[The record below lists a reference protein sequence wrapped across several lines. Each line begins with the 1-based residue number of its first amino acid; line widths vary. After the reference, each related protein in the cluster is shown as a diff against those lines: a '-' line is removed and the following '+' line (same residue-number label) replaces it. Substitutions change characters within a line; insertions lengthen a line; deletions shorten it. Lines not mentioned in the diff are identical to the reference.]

1 MAGLGSFCQ
10 YAQMPNP
17 SSKIYK
23 TECIYS
29 FDTPLSDGGLFI
41 SLTSFWGIGENYLE
55 THFNNTS
62 ECVYLH
68 HKRVGTL
75 PPDTSEDD
83 PPAKKVTRLAI
94 GVEGGFDAD
103 KLSVQFEDIYNIVI
117 LRRTGGTLE
126 RSVYSLTDQS
136 IPDMIVMSATA
147 VLTSSES
154 SNQENSIWEGDV
166 RRESAQ
172 AVGLKQLDN
181 GVKVAPGNWKCSIS
195 GCDKTDNLWMN
206 LSCGTILCGRKY
218 FDGSGGNNHAV
229 DYYDQTKYPLA
240 VKLGTITPQGGDVY
254 SYVEDDMVLD
264 PLLAEHL
271 SHFGINM
278 MTSEKSS
285 KTMTEMEIEA
295 NKDLKLEY
303 DQIMESGKALQAVFG
318 PNRMGLI
325 NMGNS
330 CYLNSVLQVLL
341 NCVPGITQQYTNTW
355 STSAAPSVPLPTD
368 FSYQLGKLCNFNSSG
383 LYAVNPDKL
392 GPGQESGVRPGLCK
406 AIIGQGHPEFS
417 SSRQQDAHEL
427 YLHLVSLLEKDERR
441 LGSKVTNDVTFEVE
455 ERIQCNASNKVLYK
469 TRRDCCLSVPV
480 PLDTASNFAAAK
492 AWEDSKESS
501 GEAVKYSLTLLD
513 CLRSMAEAETVLDF
527 FSPAIN
533 DKTTANKSLGL
544 KTFPNFLMLQMRKF
558 TLTENWQPKKLDVLI
573 DAPDMLDIAFLR
585 SAGMQAGEEEM
596 PSGPVEAPLEPDA
609 GIVNNLMNMGF
620 GFEACRKAAYHTK
633 NSGVEAAME
642 WVLQHMDDPDLN
654 DPLVIASSGAA
665 PAACTVSPE
674 NVEMLQAMGF
684 TAKQARKALSNTDDN
699 LERAADWVFSHTAE
713 LDEEDTPAA
722 SVSDLPDGAGQYE
735 LCAFISHMGTS
746 TACGHYVCHIKSGN
760 DWLLYNDEK
769 VAISEEPP
777 RQMAYMYLYRRVA

>member
-1 MAGLGSFCQ
+1 
-10 YAQMPNP
+10 MPNP

-23 TECIYS
+23 TECVYS

-41 SLTSFWGIGENYLE
+41 SLTSFWGVGENYLE
-55 THFNNTS
+55 KHFESTS
-62 ECVYLH
+62 ECVFLH

-117 LRRTGGTLE
+117 LRNVEWSVE
-126 RSVYSLTDQS
+126 RQVFNLTDPLL
-136 IPDMIVMSATA
+136 PDMIVMSATS

-166 RRESAQ
+166 RRESVHA
-172 AVGLKQLDN
+172 AGLQQLDN
-181 GVKVAPGNWKCSIS
+181 GVKVAPGNWKCSIA

-218 FDGSGGNNHAV
+218 FDGTGGNNHAV

-240 VKLGTITPQGGDVY
+240 VKLGTITPQGADVY
-254 SYVEDDMVLD
+254 SYGEDDMVLD

-278 MTSEKSS
+278 MTSEKTT

-303 DQIMESGKALQAVFG
+303 DQIMESGKALEAVFG
-318 PNRMGLI
+318 PNKMGLI

-341 NCVPGITQQYTNTW
+341 NCVPGITQQYSQSW
-355 STSAAPSVPLPTD
+355 SNQSWSSSSTPLPTD
-368 FSYQLGKLCNFNSSG
+368 FSFQLGKLCNFNSNG
-383 LYAVNPDKL
+383 LYAVNPEKL
-392 GPGQESGVRPGLCK
+392 GPGQESGVRPGLYK

-441 LGSKVTNDVTFEVE
+441 LGSKVTNDVSFEVE
-455 ERIQCNASNKVLYK
+455 ERIQCNASNKVLYQ

-480 PLDTASNFAAAK
+480 PLESASNFAAAK
-492 AWEDSKESS
+492 AWEESKETS
-501 GEAVKYSLTLLD
+501 GEAVKYSLSLMD
-513 CLRSMAEAETVLDF
+513 CLRSMGESETVLDF

-533 DKTTANKSLGL
+533 GKTTANKSLGL

-573 DAPDMLDIAFLR
+573 DAPDTLDLTFLR
-585 SAGMQAGEEEM
+585 SSGMQPGEEAM

-609 GIVNNLMNMGF
+609 SIVNNLMNMGF
-620 GFEACRKAAYHTK
+620 GFEACRKAAYNTQ

-654 DPLVIASSGAA
+654 EPLVTAAPSTGA
-665 PAACTVSPE
+665 PAACSVSPE

-684 TAKQARKALSNTDDN
+684 TAKQARKALSKTDDN
-699 LERAADWVFSHTAE
+699 LERAADWVFSHAAE
-713 LDEEDTPAA
+713 LDEEDAA
-722 SVSDLPDGAGQYE
+722 PVSAVSDLPDGAGQYE
-735 LCAFISHMGTS
+735 LAAFISHMGTS
-746 TACGHYVCHIKSGN
+746 TACGHYVCHIKSGDN
-760 DWLLYNDEK
+760 WLLYNDEK

-777 RQMAYMYLYRRVA
+777 RQMAYMYLYKRKA

>member
-1 MAGLGSFCQ
+1 MADLGSFCQ

-17 SSKIYK
+17 GSQIYK

-55 THFNNTS
+55 KHFDNTS

-117 LRRTGGTLE
+117 LRKTGGSLE
-126 RSVYSLTDQS
+126 RSIYSLTDD
-136 IPDMIVMSATA
+136 IVPEMIVMSATA

-166 RRESAQ
+166 RRESAH
-172 AVGLKQLDN
+172 AAGLQQLDN
-181 GVKVAPGNWKCSIS
+181 GVKVGPGNWRCSIP

-206 LSCGTILCGRKY
+206 LTCGTILCGRKY

-229 DYYDQTKYPLA
+229 EYYDQTKYPLA

-264 PLLAEHL
+264 PLLSQHL

-285 KTMTEMEIEA
+285 KTMMEMEIEA

-303 DQIMESGKALQAVFG
+303 DQIMESGKVLQAVFG
-318 PNRMGLI
+318 PGRMGLI

-341 NCVPGITQQYTNTW
+341 NCVPGISQQYSQLW
-355 STSAAPSVPLPTD
+355 STPASVSLPTD
-368 FSYQLGKLCNFNSSG
+368 FSYQLGKLCNFNSTG
-383 LYAVNPDKL
+383 QYAVNPDKL
-392 GPGQESGVRPGLCK
+392 GPGQESGVRPGLYK
-406 AIIGQGHPEFS
+406 AIVGQGHPEFS
-417 SSRQQDAHEL
+417 STRQQDAHEL
-427 YLHLVSLLEKDERR
+427 YLHLISLLEKDQRR
-441 LGSKVTNDVTFEVE
+441 LGSNVTKDVTFEVE
-455 ERIQCNASNKVLYK
+455 ERIQCNSSNKVLYQ

-480 PLDTASNFAAAK
+480 PLEAASNYAAAK
-492 AWEDSKESS
+492 AWEETKDSKSE
-501 GEAVKYSLTLLD
+501 VVRYSLTLLA
-513 CLRSMAEAETVLDF
+513 CLQNMADPETVLDF

-533 DKTTANKSLGL
+533 SKTTASKSLGL

-573 DAPDMLDIAFLR
+573 EAPDTLDISFLR
-585 SAGMQAGEEEM
+585 SAGLQAGEEVM
-596 PSGPVEAPLEPDA
+596 SGPVEVPLEPDA

-620 GFEACRKAAYHTK
+620 GFEACRKAAYNTK
-633 NSGVEAAME
+633 NAGVEEAME

-654 DPLVIASSGAA
+654 EPLVIPSAAA

-684 TAKQARKALSNTDDN
+684 TAKQARKALTKTDDN
-699 LERAADWVFSHTAE
+699 LERAADWVFSHAAE
-713 LDEEDTPAA
+713 LDEEDA
-722 SVSDLPDGAGQYE
+722 SAVVSDIPDGAGVYE

-746 TACGHYVCHIKSGN
+746 TACGHYVCHIKSGD

-777 RQMAYMYLYRRVA
+777 KQMAYMYLYKRKA